1 MVRWETIAEFA
12 FIGGALLAILLG
24 TVDITN
30 TQMQNLI
37 LILGSIVG
45 LVNIFDKQIERFT
58 GALIVLLLSSITF
71 YTLATMTTTPMLIFF
86 RNLSFAVA
94 MFTAP
99 VAFILGFKKVYNI
112 AMEYKN
118 NAAETKTAKAKRRK

>member
-99 VAFILGFKKVYNI
+99 VTFILGFKEVYNI

>member
-1 MVRWETIAEFA
+1 MVKWETVAEFS
-12 FIGGALLAILLG
+12 FVGGALLAIILG

-30 TQMQNLI
+30 VHTQNLI

-58 GALIVLLLSSITF
+58 SALVVLLLSSLVF
-71 YTLATMTTTPMLIFF
+71 YMLATMTVNPMLVFF
-86 RNLSFAVA
+86 RNLSFAIA
-94 MFTAP
+94 MFISP
-99 VAFILGFKKVYNI
+99 VAFILGFKEVYNI

-118 NAAETKTAKAKRRK
+118 EKEVKAKRKKK